1 MAQAPA
7 ENKEVLWR
15 DLTPLIRPTSVA
27 VVGAS
32 QRADGRAPRG
42 NRVIRNLMNLGF
54 PGEIFPINPKYSE
67 VLGHR
72 CYPDLA
78 AVPKPID
85 CVLLAIP
92 ARSVNAVLR
101 SAVALGVPS
110 AIILSSGFAE
120 AGPEGKERQDE
131 LELLS
136 REHGLR
142 ICGPNCYG
150 IFNVLEKTPM
160 LSSPVQSGTPAGD
173 VAIVS
178 QSGSIT
184 ISLSTALID
193 NHNVGISCLV
203 SCGNQAGVTIE
214 DYMNY
219 FVEDDRTRVIAAFVE
234 GFRQPRKLLLVAE
247 KALSRNKPIIVMKVG
262 KSEISRRAT
271 LAHSGSL
278 AGTAEVVEAALRQ
291 AGIVQVHT
299 LNEMVENVALFS
311 CQPFMDRFRGARRIG
326 IVSGSGGECG
336 IAADIISELGL
347 EIPDFTDATKSRLAE
362 IMPDFGTPQN
372 PLDGTGTIHENEK
385 IFPDVLGTL
394 IQEPNID
401 FVAIRINASNSRSDA
416 HPRFAREIARMAS
429 QTDRPIA
436 TFSSIVG
443 GQIDHEI
450 IQTLRSAGVPF
461 LEGTE
466 FAMKAFHN
474 LVSYQERIGTVQGAS
489 DGEVHEPESS
499 RGIELRTGI
508 VPTQTALRLI
518 EGFGIQAP
526 PTILVQTADDAT
538 AAANEMGFPVAL
550 KVESP
555 SIQHKSEVGGVVL
568 GLGTPSAVRDAFHDI
583 QRKVIAQNPGV
594 KISGTLVQKMAD
606 EGLEMILGIKQ
617 DPLFGPVI
625 ICGLGGIFVEVL
637 KDVSIGIPPVS
648 REQARQI
655 VTRLRGWPILAGAR
669 GRPPA
674 DIDALSG
681 AIVGMSK
688 LALAVGNRLVALDIN
703 PLIVYPQGKGVLAAD
718 VLVHVQ

>member
-1 MAQAPA
+1 M
-7 ENKEVLWR
+7 
-15 DLTPLIRPTSVA
+15 RPKTVA

-42 NRVIRNLMNLGF
+42 NRVIRNLMDLGF
-54 PGEIFPINPKYSE
+54 PGEIFPINPKYNE
-67 VLGHR
+67 VLGHT

-92 ARSVNAVLR
+92 ARNVNGVLK

-110 AIILSSGFAE
+110 AVILSSGFAE

-136 REHGLR
+136 REHDLR

-150 IFNVLEKTPM
+150 IFNVLDKAPL
-160 LSSPVQSGTPAGD
+160 LSSPVQATTPTGD

-184 ISLSTALID
+184 ISLATALID
-193 NHNVGISCLV
+193 NHGVGISCLV
-203 SCGNQAGVTIE
+203 SCGNQAGVTVE

-234 GFRQPRKLLLVAE
+234 GFKQPRKLLLVAE

-299 LNEMVENVALFS
+299 LNQMVENVALFS

-326 IVSGSGGECG
+326 IISGSGGECG
-336 IAADIISELGL
+336 IAADILSELGL
-347 EIPDFTDATKSRLAE
+347 EVPDFTGATKSRLAE

-401 FVAIRINASNSRSDA
+401 FVAIRINANNSRSDA
-416 HPRFAREIARMAS
+416 HTRFAREIARMAS
-429 QTDRPIA
+429 ETDRPIA
-436 TFSSIVG
+436 TFSSVVG
-443 GQIDHEI
+443 GQIDPEI
-450 IQTLRSAGVPF
+450 VLPLRSAGVPF

-466 FAMKAFHN
+466 FAMKALHN
-474 LVSYQERIGTVQGAS
+474 LVSYQQHRKAIEQKDDDDVQVEVTTGGTQLPS
-489 DGEVHEPESS
+489 
-499 RGIELRTGI
+499 GI
-508 VPTQTALRLI
+508 VPTQTALGLLER
-518 EGFGIQAP
+518 FGIPAAP
-526 PTILVQTADDAT
+526 TVLVHTADDAT

-568 GLGTPSAVRDAFHDI
+568 GLGTTSAVRDAYHDI
-583 QRKVIAQNPGV
+583 QRKVTAQNPEA

-625 ICGLGGIFVEVL
+625 VCGLGGIFVEVL
-637 KDVSIGIPPVS
+637 QDVSIGIPPLS
-648 REQARQI
+648 LEQARQL

-669 GRPPA
+669 GRTPA
-674 DIDALSG
+674 DIETLSG
-681 AIVGMSK
+681 AIVGMSR
-688 LALAVGNRLVALDIN
+688 LALAEGNKLVALDIN
-703 PLIVYPQGKGVLAAD
+703 PLIVYPQGKGVLAVD

>member
-1 MAQAPA
+1 LEQVPA
-7 ENKEVLWR
+7 GSNETLWR
-15 DLTPLIRPTSVA
+15 DLTPLMQPKTVA

-67 VLGHR
+67 VLGHP

-92 ARSVNAVLR
+92 ARNVNAVLR
-101 SAVALGVPS
+101 SAVTLGVPS
-110 AIILSSGFAE
+110 AVILSSGFAE
-120 AGPEGKERQDE
+120 SGPEGKERQDE

-136 REHGLR
+136 REHNLR

-150 IFNVLEKTPM
+150 IFNVLDKTPL

-173 VAIVS
+173 VAIIS

-184 ISLSTALID
+184 ISLATALID
-193 NHNVGISCLV
+193 NHGVGISCLV
-203 SCGNQAGVTIE
+203 SCGNQAGVTVE

-262 KSEISRRAT
+262 KSETSRRAT

-291 AGIVQVHT
+291 VGIVQVLT

-311 CQPFMDRFRGARRIG
+311 CKPFTDRFRGAGRIG
-326 IVSGSGGECG
+326 IISGSGGECG
-336 IAADIISELGL
+336 IAADIIAELGL
-347 EIPDFTDATKSRLAE
+347 ELPDFTEATKSRLGE
-362 IMPDFGTPQN
+362 VIPDFGTPQN

-401 FVAIRINASNSRSDA
+401 FVAIRINANYSRSDA
-416 HPRFAREIARMAS
+416 HTRFAKEIARMAS

-443 GQIDHEI
+443 GQIDPEI
-450 IQTLRSAGVPF
+450 VLPLRSAGVPF

-474 LVSYQERIGTVQGAS
+474 LVSYHQHRKAVEQKGDEDVQVAVTIGGTQLPS
-489 DGEVHEPESS
+489 
-499 RGIELRTGI
+499 GI
-508 VPTQTALRLI
+508 VPTQTAFRLLAA
-518 EGFGIQAP
+518 FGLPAT
-526 PTILVQTADDAT
+526 PTVLVQTADDAV
-538 AAANEMGFPVAL
+538 AAANEVGFPVAL

-568 GLGTPSAVRDAFHDI
+568 GLDTPSAVRDAFHDI
-583 QRKVIAQNPGV
+583 QRKVRTQIPGV
-594 KISGTLVQKMAD
+594 KMPGTLVQKMAP
-606 EGLEMILGIKQ
+606 EGLEMIVGIKQ

-625 ICGLGGIFVEVL
+625 VCGLGGIFVEVL
-637 KDVSIGIPPVS
+637 QDVSIGIPPLS
-648 REQARQI
+648 REQAREL
-655 VTRLRGWPILAGAR
+655 VHRLRGWPILAGAR
-669 GRPPA
+669 GSLPA
-674 DIDALSG
+674 DIEALAG
-681 AIVGMSK
+681 AIVGLSK
-688 LALAVGNRLVALDIN
+688 LALSEGNRIVALDIN
-703 PLIVYPQGKGVLAAD
+703 PLIVYPKGKGVLAVD
-718 VLVHVQ
+718 VLVHTQ